1 MSCWHQHLT
10 LGDSVAELM
19 LQDTARRLHGACAR
33 APSRIITHGEDGGV
47 EGGHCVC
54 DEHSTH
60 NEHLLYQEHV
70 CWKAQTA

>member
-33 APSRIITHGEDGGV
+33 APSRIIQRGGGV
-47 EGGHCVC
+47 IACVMNVQGTMNTLIKPSVFESP
-54 DEHSTH
+54 DRVIT
-60 NEHLLYQEHV
+60 
-70 CWKAQTA
+70 K